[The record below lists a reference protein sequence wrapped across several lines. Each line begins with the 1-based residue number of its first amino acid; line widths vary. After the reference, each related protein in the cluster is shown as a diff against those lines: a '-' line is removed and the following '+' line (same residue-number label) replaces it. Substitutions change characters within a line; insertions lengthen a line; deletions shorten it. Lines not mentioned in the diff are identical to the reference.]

1 MSGAACSPT
10 MVDEEELTAVEVRNR
25 ATLYLKLLGGEATVG
40 ETEKDVN
47 EFLFGSLDV
56 PLVNLETSLRNYE
69 PSDVPF
75 DISSV
80 PKETKSQPLAEKKS
94 TGKKSAGPTSAVSD
108 PVSTV
113 DASYEKLLS
122 SIPEFADFG
131 KLFKSSAPVEL
142 TEAETEYSVNV
153 VKHIFDGHVVLQ
165 YNCTNTIPEQLLEQV
180 IVFVDASKADEF
192 LEVALKPLESLP
204 YDSPGQTFVAFEKP
218 EGVIAT
224 GKFSNILKFIVKEVT
239 IGSWRS
245 NFMRC

>member
-1 MSGAACSPT
+1 
-10 MVDEEELTAVEVRNR
+10 VRDR

-56 PLVNLETSLRNYE
+56 PLVNLQTSLRNYVCLRSLKYKFCSISLAPYAMVTCLQE
-69 PSDVPF
+69 PSDAPF

-94 TGKKSAGPTSAVSD
+94 TGKKPTGPASAVSG

-131 KLFKSSAPVEL
+131 KLFKVCL
-142 TEAETEYSVNV
+142 DY
-153 VKHIFDGHVVLQ
+153 FCL
-165 YNCTNTIPEQLLEQV
+165 CT
-180 IVFVDASKADEF
+180 
-192 LEVALKPLESLP
+192 
-204 YDSPGQTFVAFEKP
+204 G
-218 EGVIAT
+218 
-224 GKFSNILKFIVKEVT
+224 
-239 IGSWRS
+239 
-245 NFMRC
+245 

>member
-1 MSGAACSPT
+1 VLLRRCLFDG
-10 MVDEEELTAVEVRNR
+10 DDEVRDR

-56 PLVNLETSLRNYE
+56 PLVNLQTSLRNYE
-69 PSDVPF
+69 PSDAPF

-94 TGKKSAGPTSAVSD
+94 TGKKPTGPASAVSG

-131 KLFKSSAPVEL
+131 KLFKVCLDYFCLYGRQAYAL
-142 TEAETEYSVNV
+142 AESQFMCCN
-153 VKHIFDGHVVLQ
+153 
-165 YNCTNTIPEQLLEQV
+165 LL
-180 IVFVDASKADEF
+180 F
-192 LEVALKPLESLP
+192 SLP
-204 YDSPGQTFVAFEKP
+204 
-218 EGVIAT
+218 VIST
-224 GKFSNILKFIVKEVT
+224 CRID
-239 IGSWRS
+239 
-245 NFMRC
+245 